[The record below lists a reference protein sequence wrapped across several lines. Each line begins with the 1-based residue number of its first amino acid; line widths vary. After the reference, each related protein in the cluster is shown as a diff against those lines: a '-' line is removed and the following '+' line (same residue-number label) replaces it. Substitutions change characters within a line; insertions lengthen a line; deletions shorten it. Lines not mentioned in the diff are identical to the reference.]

1 MEKRKGKSKK
11 NLKKVGKIALSDI
24 KSYKALIIKTVR
36 KLLVQVYRRKKKPGA
51 IENTNY
57 RKDWYTKE
65 VTLQISE
72 EKMDSS

>member
-36 KLLVQVYRRKKKPGA
+36 KLLVQVYRRKKNL
-51 IENTNY
+51 E
-57 RKDWYTKE
+57 
-65 VTLQISE
+65 Q
-72 EKMDSS
+72 